1 MAEKGHKSARDAHRR
16 WTPDY
21 IALWV
26 IAVLSLLMNL
36 VMFRQL
42 ALARNAARQAIA
54 DSIATID
61 QFEQSTITTNVKI
74 DDTIVIDTDLPVD
87 ESFPVEIK
95 DSFPIDTVLAVPVD
109 AGLLGKLNL
118 NVPIKTTIPVDIK
131 PTVNINQT
139 FHVKAPLPIKLDVPI
154 QIKVATTGLAPAL
167 DGLKARLQTLAD
179 QLDAGLVTAPDAS
192 TPEVK

>member
-1 MAEKGHKSARDAHRR
+1 MAQKRTELRRR

-26 IAVLSLLMNL
+26 IVVISLLLNL
-36 VMFRQL
+36 FTLRELVV
-42 ALARNAARQAIA
+42 ARSAARQAIT
-54 DSIATID
+54 DSIAAID
-61 QFEQSTITTNVKI
+61 QFEQSTISTSVKI

-109 AGLLGKLNL
+109 AGLLGTLHL
-118 NVPIKTTIPVDIK
+118 NVPIKTTIPVDVK
-131 PTVNINQT
+131 PTVSINQT
-139 FHVKAPLPIKLDVPI
+139 FHVKAPVPLKLDVPI
-154 QIKVATTGLAPAL
+154 QVQIATTGLGPAL
-167 DGLKARLQTLAD
+167 DGIKARLQALAD
-179 QLDAGLVTAPDAS
+179 RLDGGLVPPPS